1 MHDSC
6 FNSFSCELC
15 TTGSLS
21 RIYYFYFVFGI
32 YVGVLDIYEQNI
44 VKGAKRKHYGAVT
57 GTMTQPFERWKI
69 DIFHQKIIKSVT
81 ILALVETDPCD
92 S

>member
-1 MHDSC
+1 
-6 FNSFSCELC
+6 
-15 TTGSLS
+15 
-21 RIYYFYFVFGI
+21 
-32 YVGVLDIYEQNI
+32 